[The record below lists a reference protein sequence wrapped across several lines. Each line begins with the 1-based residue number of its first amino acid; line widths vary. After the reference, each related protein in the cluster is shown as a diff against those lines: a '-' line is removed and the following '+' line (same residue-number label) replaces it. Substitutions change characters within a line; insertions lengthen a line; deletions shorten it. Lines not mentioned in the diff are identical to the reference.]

1 LIFAICRR
9 AFGPQVE
16 VPETRELGGGTFNTT
31 YLISLPG
38 QQVILRIAP
47 PESADLAWHEHS
59 LMRREHTIK
68 PYFAALNPLMPRTL
82 LVDFTHQ
89 LVDRDYMLQTY
100 LHGERWDDIAGELDH
115 AEQLQLWEQ
124 FGRITRTIHDTAGT
138 VFGGPP
144 PAQTFATWSAAV
156 LAHLDHAVAALHT
169 AQLGATDM
177 DVILEIARSHAGILD
192 QVRQPHLLH
201 GDLWLFNLLVAHTLN
216 GPRITGVLDADRAWW
231 GDPLADWTMFLLAKT
246 ATPETEAF
254 YAGFWQAYGRPDPTP
269 ETRFRQAVYEA
280 MHVATAMAWAARQSD
295 DDTLTRGRSDL
306 QQLVTLLRCWPQ

>member
-16 VPETRELGGGTFNTT
+16 VQETRELGGGTFNTT

-38 QQVILRIAP
+38 QQVVLRIAP
-47 PESADLAWHEHS
+47 PESADLSWHERS
-59 LMRREHTIK
+59 LMRREHAVG

-100 LHGERWDDIAGELDH
+100 LQGERWDDIADEFEH
-115 AEQLQLWEQ
+115 AEQLQLWQQ
-124 FGRITRTIHDTAGT
+124 FGRITRTIHDTVGT
-138 VFGGPP
+138 DFGGPL
-144 PAQTFATWSAAV
+144 PARTFATWSTAV
-156 LAHLDHAVAALHT
+156 FAHLDNAVAALHA
-169 AQLGATDM
+169 AQLDTADM
-177 DVILEIARSHAGILD
+177 DAILGIVRSHVDILD
-192 QVRQPHLLH
+192 QVHQPRLLH
-201 GDLWLFNLLVAHTLN
+201 GDLWLFNLLVAHTPD

-246 ATPETEAF
+246 ATPETEAL

-269 ETRFRQAVYEA
+269 ETHFRQAVYEA
-280 MHVATAMAWAARQSD
+280 MHVATAMAWAARQGD
-295 DDTLTRGRSDL
+295 DDTLARGRGDL
-306 QQLVTLLRCWPQ
+306 QQLVTLLRTWPQ